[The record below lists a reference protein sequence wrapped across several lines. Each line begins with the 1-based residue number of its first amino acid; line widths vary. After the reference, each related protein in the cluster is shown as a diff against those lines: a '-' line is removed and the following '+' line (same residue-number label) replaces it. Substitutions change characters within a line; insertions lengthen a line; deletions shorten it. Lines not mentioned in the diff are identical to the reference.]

1 VHIHPLGTHVYV
13 ANRCDEVVKDG
24 DADVFAGGENNIAV
38 FRLDAATCE
47 SSVIQH
53 ADTRGITPR
62 TFALDRTGS
71 LLIVGNQMTRR
82 ARDGGALTT
91 IPMSL
96 AVFRVSRDGRLEYV
110 RKYDLDTGKKTLFW
124 MGVV

>member
-1 VHIHPLGTHVYV
+1 
-13 ANRCDEVVKDG
+13 
-24 DADVFAGGENNIAV
+24 V